1 MSTYKAPDGTVYN
14 IPTDPSRRSRFVAA
28 IKGKYGQD
36 LDETT
41 VAGQAAEFV
50 KAIPRGAASLAL
62 DVPTGI
68 VSLFDIGDDSET
80 LKGLRGL
87 EKSLRED
94 SILAADPRYADT
106 FITQL
111 GEGVGSYG
119 PFLGAGLAARGLVKA
134 GTVGAKTGYFGIPS
148 ALAIPSG
155 ISADADRLNMAREMG
170 EDVGPLAET
179 VGSLLGGAIGLTEI
193 LPVASVLKK
202 IPKSAVRNP
211 TTRQQIETA
220 LKRFGSGAL
229 QEGGQE
235 VFASLAQDLKA
246 RGLYSDELPIGESVF
261 DEFTI
266 GGIIGGTANLVV
278 KSMGDKKGVKA
289 EYAAEKARRE
299 SQNKRNLLEAK
310 KVELGIKQGTLQQAE
325 DLPPIVI
332 PNIPPP
338 PPILDTPRF
347 DYTQNPDGSFAILN
361 LDQIDNPIVGLSP
374 SETEAIKTV
383 DKFKTEAN
391 NVKLKAEL
399 DNALYAQGNVNSSA
413 AFEIGQS
420 LLDPEATTI
429 TPETLLQHTTKM
441 SEGNRKN
448 FLSDNK
454 GKTFSMVQ
462 AKTRMTKKDFDDLNT
477 SLAEAVFKESEKNGM
492 PSIRTEGKLNTS
504 KKYIND
510 LLASK
515 NIEVSPDIDLGLGY
529 AQEIYTGSFRYENM
543 SKAQK
548 ELLVARIHAMPKF
561 NNKTEMPDFRPRE
574 YTAQDIADFVA
585 TVGNTEF
592 NGNDVKAYLTEKLK
606 NKPLRNYDETIE
618 QNEFIVSEQLD
629 RFLKDLKV
637 SGRSELTE
645 GRSKVLTPYKNQKI
659 RENFEFDIA
668 RRAEGFNQTPEEFK
682 ATLEAE
688 GKLAP
693 EIIDQLVEK
702 EAARQEKILPPQ
714 DIEPKLINYAEAI
727 EQGRKNKFAEE
738 AKRILNEKG
747 LKETGVIVSD
757 ELLSASTL
765 RQAVDNEIV
774 YDPREV
780 KKRGI
785 EGEYDK
791 QSDII
796 FLSLNRVNPEGNA
809 TDAEI
814 QQRLNRIMD
823 HEVIH
828 ALRAKDLINEKE
840 YKYLRNVVKTKK
852 VPKAFDENAGNITFY
867 QRSKNINEPVARN
880 RNLNEAQTEEY
891 IVEEAIAEL
900 YRARQD
906 IPTVA
911 PKTRTIFQKIV
922 DFFKG
927 MGDAMRVSGFANVT
941 EVFKEIDQG
950 NIGRRERDEIRTTRE
965 LDTGEEID
973 LLPEDLANLA
983 AESQRQTTEALVGRE
998 KVLGDEPIVTTQELA
1013 QINKIRIIPPKT
1025 PTPTGTPP
1033 TGATPAP
1040 TSGTL
1045 YDSSKLSFA
1054 DAMTERQKIKD
1065 GIEGKN
1071 LIGAMEWLSKNSPSK
1086 DYELVTKKVLGQLRK
1101 LKKVGYDFRLS
1112 IVDFKTKGG
1121 VRNPDYI
1128 AGFSDRTGGYHRA
1141 KEGPRGKILKD
1152 VTIALNDM
1160 QGSRTEKKY
1169 PINGLN
1175 YETILH
1181 EAIHAATVSS
1191 IRATQAGL
1199 IKDSQLTKA
1208 YADLENVRNKT
1219 ITHIKKEIREY
1230 RQAVEDGF
1238 TSRKQDSFTKQVIR
1252 AAENRLYE
1260 NHLLRYMLGQDGRGI
1275 TEMLSFGF
1283 TNREFQELLESIPFK
1298 PKSKDTLWTKFVNAI
1313 RSVLGISAKQNTA
1326 LSAFL
1331 KGGEQY
1337 LSQTNNALNEYPAFN
1352 PNDDMA
1358 FGPDPD
1364 IEAQVILPPE
1374 QAIEIQRQ
1382 IDDLNSTLFSLNRVY
1397 SQEMNTM
1404 SNDNAA
1410 RMVRQ
1415 IKDIEN
1421 QIEDLEKQ
1429 LSPDQ
1434 DIDSRIIFQE
1444 GTRFQGEANTSEK
1457 TRLQEAVRE
1466 AEELVKKTPR
1476 GGIPYYNTNASDV
1489 AIDAAMTFNKDLS
1502 LQAPQDIPRWSAPSL
1517 EGVDQDIKEAEKRIG
1532 GTQPVPQKS
1541 FGARLIEVAK
1551 DPIKSIKNTFGN
1563 FRQNFVDKLDKIDK
1577 RILQAT
1583 EQNEDVRLANNTADT
1598 ATMAALRMADRA
1610 RGLFQA
1616 MLTKG
1621 NITDQIEGQSALA
1634 TVAKTEEG
1642 GLIQILAPLYSKP
1655 ELDQERIFKLYAS
1668 LKRQENFNDQGRLVS
1683 SPITDA
1689 DIALIEKI
1697 ENNYTDVKKVFDN
1710 YQKWNN
1716 SLIEFAVRK
1725 GLLSRYK
1732 SNNEIIQELIQL
1744 REEGKI
1750 NIDNQTLQT
1759 MQALSEEAGGRSVDQ
1774 IRGIGQ
1780 QFGIDTR
1787 GQAELWK
1794 EHSSYYPFYRD
1805 MVDDSGITAPT
1816 IAGGALPNNPLSIS
1830 LEGSEDPLNVNPLE
1844 AISRNSLSIL
1854 TASLKNDGLVK
1865 LVRDLETIK
1874 EAKEISAAEAGQL
1887 NSIFVFEDGIKRHYL
1902 VDRNIVEGVQG
1913 VGGVGISP
1921 ITKLLAMPAGLL
1933 RDTVTR
1939 DPGFVVVNILRDT
1952 LSSAVTS
1959 GAEFTPVV
1967 DSVKNMF
1974 RDMEQI
1980 EQFGVIGGYDFAN
1993 DEGEVKEF
2001 INRTMRR
2008 QGLAPNNGMNAK
2020 DAFFKLWDGLGELTT
2035 KSDGATRLAVY
2046 ESVYKKLKDQGY
2058 TEAQA
2063 QSEAAY
2069 QSLEIIN
2076 FGRRGLDPMFR
2087 VITSSIPFLNARIQG
2102 LDVLYRAFGS
2112 KQYSALEKLQ
2122 EGETLQDVQGR
2133 IFRRALINGSFL
2145 TGLTLLYY
2153 LLVSDTDE
2161 YRNLKREVRDDNW
2174 VIPTP
2179 FDYAIKIP
2187 IPFEVGMIFK
2197 AIPERVFD
2205 LTLGD
2210 DAFSQASFDEFL
2222 TSTKRQ
2228 LGTSANI
2235 PVVGGDIGI
2244 QALKPIFEAVI
2255 NRNSFTG
2262 QDIVPYY
2269 QLKREAGYQARE
2281 STNAL
2286 AKALGE
2292 AMNISPA
2299 RIEHVIRGYTGT
2311 LGGYVLSATDSIT
2324 RTATGEPL
2332 LPSNV
2337 DLARQL
2343 PIVNRLIMDTDK
2355 AGGLQQQ
2362 FYELRG
2368 EVDKAVNTMNSLKK
2382 QQRFDELS
2390 AYRSNMKGVVG
2401 VKGQVRALER
2411 YLDNWRKRRD
2421 RLLRNENMSVIAK
2434 SDKLREMELERDRR
2448 LAFVPELR
2456 KKARIPVINLNL

>member
-106 FITQL
+106 FVTQL
-111 GEGVGSYG
+111 GEGVGSFG
-119 PFLGAGLAARGLVKA
+119 PFLGAGLAGKALVKA
-134 GTVGAKTGYFGIPS
+134 GTVGAKTGYFGIPA
-148 ALAIPSG
+148 ALAMPTG
-155 ISADADRLNMAREMG
+155 MSAQADRINIAREMG
-170 EDVGPLAET
+170 EDVGPLVET
-179 VGSLLGGAIGLTEI
+179 GATLAGAVIGLTEI
-193 LPVASVLKK
+193 LPVASFLKK
-202 IPKSAVRNP
+202 VPKSAVRNP

-235 VFASLAQDLKA
+235 VFASLAQDLTA

-361 LDQIDNPIVGLSP
+361 LDQIDNPIVGMSP

-399 DNALYAQGNVNSSA
+399 DNALYAQGNVNSAA

-454 GKTFSMVQ
+454 GKTFNMVQ

-548 ELLVARIHAMPKF
+548 ELLVARIHAIPKF

-618 QNEFIVSEQLD
+618 QNEFIVFEQLD

-659 RENFEFDIA
+659 RENFDFDIA
-668 RRAEGFNQTPEEFK
+668 RRAEGFNQTPEEFR

-714 DIEPKLINYAEAI
+714 DIEPKLINYAEAV
-727 EQGRKNKFAEE
+727 EQGRKNKFAQE
-738 AKRILNEKG
+738 AKRILNERG

-765 RQAVDNEIV
+765 KQAVDNEIV

-840 YKYLRNVVKTKK
+840 YKYLRNVIKTKK

-867 QRSKNINEPVARN
+867 QRSKNINEPVARS

-950 NIGRRERDEIRTTRE
+950 NVGRRERDEIRTTRE

-998 KVLGDEPIVTTQELA
+998 RVLGDEPIVTTQELA
-1013 QINKIRIIPPKT
+1013 QMNRIRIIPPKT

-1071 LIGAMEWLSKNSPSK
+1071 LIGAMEWLSKNAPSK

-1101 LKKVGYDFRLS
+1101 LKRVGYDFRLS

-1121 VRNPDYI
+1121 VANPDYVT
-1128 AGFSDRTGGYHRA
+1128 GFSQYVGGYHRA
-1141 KEGPRGKILKD
+1141 REGARGRILKD
-1152 VTIALNDM
+1152 VLIALNDM
-1160 QGSRTEKKY
+1160 QGTRTEKKY
-1169 PINGLN
+1169 HVNGLN

-1230 RQAVEDGF
+1230 RQAVDDNF
-1238 TSRKQDSFTKQVIR
+1238 TSRKQDSFSKQVIR
-1252 AAENRLYE
+1252 AAENRSYE
-1260 NHLLRYMLGQDGRGI
+1260 NHLLNYMLGKDGRGI

-1364 IEAQVILPPE
+1364 IEPQITLPPE
-1374 QAIEIQRQ
+1374 QVIEIQRQ
-1382 IDDLNSTLFSLNRVY
+1382 IDDLNSTLFALNRIY

-1404 SNDNAA
+1404 SNANAA
-1410 RMVRQ
+1410 KMLRQ
-1415 IKDIEN
+1415 IKDTEN
-1421 QIEDLEKQ
+1421 QIEDLQKQ

-1476 GGIPYYNTNASDV
+1476 GGVPYYNTNASDV
-1489 AIDAAMTFNKDLS
+1489 AIDAAMTFNKDPS

-1517 EGVDQDIKEAEKRIG
+1517 EGVDQDIQEAEKRIG
-1532 GTQPVPQKS
+1532 GAQPAPQKS

-1551 DPIKSIKNTFGN
+1551 DPITSIRNTFGN
-1563 FRQNFVDKLDKIDK
+1563 FRQNFVDKLDKVDK
-1577 RILQAT
+1577 KILQAT

-1854 TASLKNDGLVK
+1854 TASLKNDGLAK

-1959 GAEFTPVV
+1959 GAEFTPVI

-2174 VIPTP
+2174 VVPTP

-2210 DAFSQASFDEFL
+2210 DAFSQASLDEFY

>member
-28 IKGKYGQD
+28 IKGKYGED

-106 FITQL
+106 FVTKL
-111 GEGVGSYG
+111 GEGVGSFG
-119 PFLGAGLAARGLVKA
+119 PFLGAGLAGRALAKA
-134 GTVGAKTGYFGIPS
+134 GTVGARTGAYGIPA
-148 ALAIPSG
+148 ALAIPTG
-155 ISADADRLNMAREMG
+155 MAAQADRINIAREMG
-170 EDVGPLAET
+170 EDVGALTET
-179 VGSLLGGAIGLTEI
+179 GATLLGGAIGLTEI
-193 LPVASVLKK
+193 LPVASFLKK
-202 IPKSAVRNP
+202 VPKSAVRNP

-235 VFASLAQDLKA
+235 VFASLAQDLTA

-299 SQNKRNLLEAK
+299 SQNKRDLLEAK

-361 LDQIDNPIVGLSP
+361 LDQIDNPIVGMSP

-383 DKFKTEAN
+383 DKFKKEAN

-399 DNALYAQGNVNSSA
+399 DNALYAQGNVNSAA

-441 SEGNRKN
+441 SEANRKT
-448 FLSDNK
+448 FLEENK
-454 GKTFSMVQ
+454 GKTFSMAE
-462 AKTRMTKKDFDDLNT
+462 AKNRMTKKDFDDLNT
-477 SLAEAVFKESEKNGM
+477 SLSEAVFKESEKNGL

-515 NIEVSPDIDLGLGY
+515 NIEVTPDLDYGLGH
-529 AQEIYTGSFRYENM
+529 AQQVYTGSFRYEDM

-561 NNKTEMPDFRPRE
+561 NNKTQMPDFRPRE

-585 TVGNTEF
+585 SVGNTEF
-592 NGNDVKAYLTEKLK
+592 SGNDVEAYLTERLK
-606 NKPLRNYDETIE
+606 NRPLRNYDETIE
-618 QNEFIVSEQLD
+618 QNEFIVSEQID
-629 RFLKDLKV
+629 RFLKDLQA
-637 SGRSELTE
+637 SGRTEFTE
-645 GRSKVLTPYKNQKI
+645 GRSKTGRPFKNQKI

-668 RRAEGFNQTPEEFK
+668 RRAEGFNQTPEEFR

-714 DIEPKLINYAEAI
+714 DIEPKFINYAEAM
-727 EQGRKNKFAEE
+727 EQGRKNKFAQE
-738 AKRILNEKG
+738 AKRILNERG

-867 QRSKNINEPVARN
+867 QRSKNINEPVARS

-941 EVFKEIDQG
+941 EIFQEIDQG
-950 NIGRRERDEIRTTRE
+950 NIGRRERNEIRTTRE
-965 LDTGEEID
+965 LDTGEEVD

-998 KVLGDEPIVTTQELA
+998 RVLGDEPIVTTQELA
-1013 QINKIRIIPPKT
+1013 QMNRIRIIPPKT

-1071 LIGAMEWLSKNSPSK
+1071 LIGAMEWLSKNAPSK

-1101 LKKVGYDFRLS
+1101 LKRVGYDFRLS

-1121 VRNPDYI
+1121 VANPDYV
-1128 AGFSDRTGGYHRA
+1128 AGFSQYVGGYHRA
-1141 KEGPRGKILKD
+1141 REGARGRILKD
-1152 VTIALNDM
+1152 VLIALNDM
-1160 QGSRTEKKY
+1160 QGTRTEKKY
-1169 PINGLN
+1169 LVNGLN

-1199 IKDSQLTKA
+1199 IKDPQLTKA

-1230 RQAVEDGF
+1230 RQAVDDNF
-1238 TSRKQDSFTKQVIR
+1238 TSRKQDSFSKQVIR
-1252 AAENRLYE
+1252 AANNRSYE
-1260 NHLLRYMLGQDGRGI
+1260 NHLLNYMLGKDGRGI

-1352 PNDDMA
+1352 PDDDMA

-1364 IEAQVILPPE
+1364 IEPQITLPPE
-1374 QAIEIQRQ
+1374 QVIEIQRQ
-1382 IDDLNSTLFSLNRVY
+1382 IDDLNSTLFALNRIY

-1404 SNDNAA
+1404 SNANAA
-1410 RMVRQ
+1410 KMLRQ
-1415 IKDIEN
+1415 IKDTEN
-1421 QIEDLEKQ
+1421 QIEDLQKR

-1434 DIDSRIIFQE
+1434 NIDSRIIFQE

-1466 AEELVKKTPR
+1466 AEELAKKTPR
-1476 GGIPYYNTNASDV
+1476 GGVPYYNTNASDV
-1489 AIDAAMTFNKDLS
+1489 AIDAAMTFNKDPS

-1517 EGVDQDIKEAEKRIG
+1517 EGVDQDIQEAEKRIG
-1532 GTQPVPQKS
+1532 GAQPAPQKS
-1541 FGARLIEVAK
+1541 FGARLIEVVK
-1551 DPIKSIKNTFGN
+1551 DPITSIRNTFGN
-1563 FRQNFVDKLDKIDK
+1563 FRQNFVDKLDKVDK
-1577 RILQAT
+1577 KILQAT

-1621 NITDQIEGQSALA
+1621 NIADQIEGQDALA
-1634 TVAKTEEG
+1634 TVVKTKEG

-1668 LKRQENFNDQGRLVS
+1668 LKRQENFNEQGRLVS

-1689 DIALIEKI
+1689 DLALIEKI
-1697 ENNYTDVKKVFDN
+1697 ENNYTDVKTVFDN

-1716 SLIEFAVRK
+1716 ELIEFAVRK
-1725 GLLSRYK
+1725 GLLSRFK

-1744 REEGKI
+1744 REDGKI

-1759 MQALSEEAGGRSVDQ
+1759 MQALSDEAGGRSVDQ
-1774 IRGIGQ
+1774 IRSIGQ
-1780 QFGIDTR
+1780 QFGVDTR

-1794 EHSSYYPFYRD
+1794 EHSSYYPFYRN

-1830 LEGSEDPLNVNPLE
+1830 LEGSENPLDVNPLE

-1854 TASLKNDGLVK
+1854 TASLKNDGLAK
-1865 LVRDLETIK
+1865 LVRDLEAIG
-1874 EAKEISAAEAGQL
+1874 EAKEISAANAGQL

-1913 VGGVGISP
+1913 VGGVGVSP

-2008 QGLAPNNGMNAK
+2008 QGLTPNNGMNAK

-2087 VITSSIPFLNARIQG
+2087 VITSAIPFLNARIQG
-2102 LDVLYRAFGS
+2102 LDVLYRSFVS
-2112 KQYSALEKLQ
+2112 QQYSALEKLQ
-2122 EGETLQDVQGR
+2122 EGETLKDVQGR
-2133 IFRRALINGSFL
+2133 IFRRAMINGSFL

-2174 VIPTP
+2174 VVPTP

-2187 IPFEVGMIFK
+2187 IPFEVGMLFK

-2222 TSTKRQ
+2222 TSTQRQ
-2228 LGTSANI
+2228 LGTSANVPFI
-2235 PVVGGDIGI
+2235 GGDIGI
-2244 QALKPIFEAVI
+2244 QALKPIVEAVT

-2262 QDIVPYY
+2262 QEIVPYY

-2281 STNAL
+2281 GTNSL

-2292 AMNISPA
+2292 ALNISPA
-2299 RIEHVIRGYTGT
+2299 KIEHVIRGYTGT

-2324 RTATGEPL
+2324 RTATGQPL

-2343 PIVNRLIMDTDK
+2343 PVVNRLIMDTDK

-2368 EVDKAVNTMNSLKK
+2368 EVDKAVNTMNALKK

-2456 KKARIPVINLNL
+2456 KRARVPVINLNL

>member
-28 IKGKYGQD
+28 IKGKYGED

-94 SILAADPRYADT
+94 SILAADPKYADT
-106 FITQL
+106 FVTKL
-111 GEGVGSYG
+111 GEGVGSFG
-119 PFLGAGLAARGLVKA
+119 PFLGAGLAGRALAKA
-134 GTVGAKTGYFGIPS
+134 GAVGARTGAYGIPA
-148 ALAIPSG
+148 ALAIPTGMAAQS
-155 ISADADRLNMAREMG
+155 DRINIAREMG
-170 EDVGPLAET
+170 EDVGALTET
-179 VGSLLGGAIGLTEI
+179 GATLLGGAIGLTEI
-193 LPVASVLKK
+193 LPVASFLKK
-202 IPKSAVRNP
+202 VPKSAVRNP

-235 VFASLAQDLKA
+235 VFASLAQDLTA

-299 SQNKRNLLEAK
+299 TLNKRNLLETK
-310 KVELGIKQGTLQQAE
+310 KVEQGIKQGTLQQAE
-325 DLPPIVI
+325 DLPPVVI

-338 PPILDTPRF
+338 PTILDTPRF
-347 DYTQNPDGSFAILN
+347 DYVQNPDGSFAILN

-399 DNALYAQGNVNSSA
+399 DNALYAQGNINSAA

-515 NIEVSPDIDLGLGY
+515 NIEVSPDIDFGLGY
-529 AQEIYTGSFRYENM
+529 AQEVYTGSFRYEDM

-592 NGNDVKAYLTEKLK
+592 NGNDVEAYLTEKLK

-618 QNEFIVSEQLD
+618 QNKFIVSEQLD

-645 GRSKVLTPYKNQKI
+645 GRSKVLTPFRNQKI

-668 RRAEGFNQTPEEFK
+668 RRAEGFNQTPEEFR
-682 ATLEAE
+682 ASLEAE

-714 DIEPKLINYAEAI
+714 DIEPKLINYAEAM
-727 EQGRKNKFAEE
+727 EQGRKNKFAQE
-738 AKRILNEKG
+738 AKRILNERG

-867 QRSKNINEPVARN
+867 QRSKNINEPVARS

-911 PKTRTIFQKIV
+911 PKTRNIFQKIV

-927 MGDAMRVSGFANVT
+927 MGDAMRISGFANVT

-950 NIGRRERDEIRTTRE
+950 NIGRRERGEIRTTRE

-983 AESQRQTTEALVGRE
+983 AESQRLTTEALVGRE
-998 KVLGDEPIVTTQELA
+998 RVLGDEPIVTTQELA
-1013 QINKIRIIPPKT
+1013 QINRIRIIPPKT

-1101 LKKVGYDFRLS
+1101 LKRVGYDFRLS

-1121 VRNPDYI
+1121 VANPDYV
-1128 AGFSDRTGGYHRA
+1128 AGFSQYVGGYHRA
-1141 KEGPRGKILKD
+1141 REGARGRILKD
-1152 VTIALNDM
+1152 VSIVLNDM
-1160 QGSRTEKKY
+1160 QGTRTENKY
-1169 PINGLN
+1169 HVNGLN

-1219 ITHIKKEIREY
+1219 ITHIRKEIREY

-1238 TSRKQDSFTKQVIR
+1238 TSRTRDSFTKQVIR
-1252 AAENRLYE
+1252 AAENKSYE
-1260 NHLLRYMLGQDGRGI
+1260 NHLLRYMLGQDGKGI

-1364 IEAQVILPPE
+1364 IEAQVTLPPE
-1374 QAIEIQRQ
+1374 QAIQIQRQ

-1421 QIEDLEKQ
+1421 QIENLEKQ

-1457 TRLQEAVRE
+1457 TRLQEVVRE
-1466 AEELVKKTPR
+1466 AEELAKKTPR

-1489 AIDAAMTFNKDLS
+1489 AIDAAMTFNKDPS

-1517 EGVDQDIKEAEKRIG
+1517 DGVDQDIQEAEKRIG
-1532 GTQPVPQKS
+1532 GAQPTPQKS

-1551 DPIKSIKNTFGN
+1551 DPIKSIRNTFGN
-1563 FRQNFVDKLDKIDK
+1563 FRQNFVDKLDKVDK
-1577 RILQAT
+1577 KILQAT

-1621 NITDQIEGQSALA
+1621 NISDQIEGQDALA
-1634 TVAKTEEG
+1634 TVVKTKEG

-1668 LKRQENFNDQGRLVS
+1668 LKRQENFNEQGRLIS

-1689 DIALIEKI
+1689 DLALIEKI
-1697 ENNYTDVKKVFDN
+1697 ENNYTDVKTVFDN

-1716 SLIEFAVRK
+1716 ELIEFAVRK

-1744 REEGKI
+1744 REDGKI

-1759 MQALSEEAGGRSVDQ
+1759 MQALSDEAGGRSVDQ
-1774 IRGIGQ
+1774 IRSIGQ

-1794 EHSSYYPFYRD
+1794 EHSSYYPFYRN

-1830 LEGSEDPLNVNPLE
+1830 LEGSENPLDVNPLE

-1854 TASLKNDGLVK
+1854 TASLKNDGLTK
-1865 LVRDLETIK
+1865 LVRDLEAIG
-1874 EAKEISAAEAGQL
+1874 EAKEISAENAGQL

-1913 VGGVGISP
+1913 VGGVGVSP

-2008 QGLAPNNGMNAK
+2008 QGLTPNNGMNAK

-2076 FGRRGLDPMFR
+2076 FGRRGLDPLFR
-2087 VITSSIPFLNARIQG
+2087 VITSAIPFLNARIQG
-2102 LDVLYRAFGS
+2102 LDVLYRSFVS
-2112 KQYSALEKLQ
+2112 QQYSALEKLQ
-2122 EGETLQDVQGR
+2122 EGETLKDVQGR

-2174 VIPTP
+2174 VVPTP
-2179 FDYAIKIP
+2179 FDYSIKIP
-2187 IPFEVGMIFK
+2187 IPFEVGMLFK

-2210 DAFSQASFDEFL
+2210 DAFSQASLDEFL
-2222 TSTKRQ
+2222 TSTQRQ
-2228 LGTSANI
+2228 LGTSANVPFI
-2235 PVVGGDIGI
+2235 GGDIGI
-2244 QALKPIFEAVI
+2244 QALKPIVEAVT

-2262 QDIVPYY
+2262 QEIVPYY
-2269 QLKREAGYQARE
+2269 QLQREAGYQARE
-2281 STNAL
+2281 STNSL

-2292 AMNISPA
+2292 TLNISPA
-2299 RIEHVIRGYTGT
+2299 KIEHVIRGYTGT

-2324 RTATGEPL
+2324 RTATGQPL

-2343 PIVNRLIMDTDK
+2343 PVVNRLIMDTDK

-2362 FYELRG
+2362 FYELRS
-2368 EVDKAVNTMNSLKK
+2368 EVDKAVNTMNALKK

-2456 KKARIPVINLNL
+2456 KKARVPVINLNL

>member
-28 IKGKYGQD
+28 IKGKYGED

-94 SILAADPRYADT
+94 SMLAADPRYADT
-106 FITQL
+106 FVTKL
-111 GEGVGSYG
+111 GEGVGSFG
-119 PFLGAGLAARGLVKA
+119 PFLGAGLAGRALAKA
-134 GTVGAKTGYFGIPS
+134 GTVGARTGAYGIPA
-148 ALAIPSG
+148 ALAIPTG
-155 ISADADRLNMAREMG
+155 MAAQADRINIAREMG
-170 EDVGPLAET
+170 EDVGALTET
-179 VGSLLGGAIGLTEI
+179 SATLLGGAIGITEI
-193 LPVASVLKK
+193 LPVASFLKK
-202 IPKSAVRNP
+202 VPKSAVRNP

-235 VFASLAQDLKA
+235 VFASLAQDLTA

-299 SQNKRNLLEAK
+299 SQNKRDLLEAK

-361 LDQIDNPIVGLSP
+361 LDQIDNPIVGMSP

-383 DKFKTEAN
+383 DKFKREAN

-399 DNALYAQGNVNSSA
+399 DNALYAQGNINSAA

-441 SEGNRKN
+441 SEANRKT
-448 FLSDNK
+448 FLEENK
-454 GKTFSMVQ
+454 GKPFSMSE
-462 AKTRMTKKDFDDLNT
+462 AKKQMTKKDFDDLNT
-477 SLAEAVFKESEKNGM
+477 SLSEAVFKESEKNGV
-492 PSIRTEGKLNTS
+492 PSIRTEDKLNTS

-515 NIEVSPDIDLGLGY
+515 NIEVSPDLDLGLGH
-529 AQEIYTGSFRYENM
+529 AQQVYTGSFRYEDM

-585 TVGNTEF
+585 SIGNTEF
-592 NGNDVKAYLTEKLK
+592 SGNDVETYLVEKLK

-618 QNEFIVSEQLD
+618 QNEFIVSEQIS
-629 RFLKDLKV
+629 RFLKDLQV
-637 SGRSELTE
+637 SGRTEFTE
-645 GRSKVLTPYKNQKI
+645 GRSKTGRPFKKQKI
-659 RENFEFDIA
+659 KENFEFDIA
-668 RRAEGFNQTPEEFK
+668 RRAEGFNQTPEEFR

-714 DIEPKLINYAEAI
+714 DIEPKLINYAEAM
-727 EQGRKNKFAEE
+727 EQGRKNKFAQE
-738 AKRILNEKG
+738 AKRILNERG

-867 QRSKNINEPVARN
+867 QRSKNINEPVARS

-911 PKTRTIFQKIV
+911 PKTRNIFQKIV

-927 MGDAMRVSGFANVT
+927 MGDAMRISGFANVT

-950 NIGRRERDEIRTTRE
+950 NVGRRERGEIRTTRE

-983 AESQRQTTEALVGRE
+983 NESQRQTTEALIGRE

-1071 LIGAMEWLSKNSPSK
+1071 LIGAMEWLSKNAPSK
-1086 DYELVTKKVLGQLRK
+1086 DYELITKKVLGQLRK

-1121 VRNPDYI
+1121 VANPDYVS
-1128 AGFSDRTGGYHRA
+1128 GFSQYVGGYHRA
-1141 KEGPRGKILKD
+1141 KEGPRGKLLKD
-1152 VTIALNDM
+1152 VSIALNDM
-1160 QGSRTEKKY
+1160 QGTRTEKKY
-1169 PINGLN
+1169 LVNGLN

-1199 IKDSQLTKA
+1199 IKDSQLIEA
-1208 YADLENVRNKT
+1208 YADLENVRYKT
-1219 ITHIKKEIREY
+1219 ITHVRKEIREY
-1230 RQAVEDGF
+1230 RRAVDDNF
-1238 TSRKQDSFTKQVIR
+1238 TSRKQDSFNKQVIR
-1252 AAENRLYE
+1252 AANNRSYE
-1260 NHLLRYMLGQDGRGI
+1260 KHLLNYMLGKDGRGI

-1352 PNDDMA
+1352 PDDDMA

-1364 IEAQVILPPE
+1364 I
-1374 QAIEIQRQ
+1374 
-1382 IDDLNSTLFSLNRVY
+1382 
-1397 SQEMNTM
+1397 
-1404 SNDNAA
+1404 
-1410 RMVRQ
+1410 
-1415 IKDIEN
+1415 
-1421 QIEDLEKQ
+1421 
-1429 LSPDQ
+1429 

-1489 AIDAAMTFNKDLS
+1489 AIDAAMTFNKDIS

-1563 FRQNFVDKLDKIDK
+1563 FRQNFVDKLDKVDK
-1577 RILQAT
+1577 KILQAT

-1744 REEGKI
+1744 REKGKI

-1759 MQALSEEAGGRSVDQ
+1759 MQALSEKAGGRSVEQ

-1854 TASLKNDGLVK
+1854 TASLKNDGLAK
-1865 LVRDLETIK
+1865 LVRDLEAIG
-1874 EAKEISAAEAGQL
+1874 EAKEISAANAGQL

-2008 QGLAPNNGMNAK
+2008 QGLTPNNGMNAK

-2102 LDVLYRAFGS
+2102 LDVLYRSFVS
-2112 KQYSALEKLQ
+2112 QQYSALEKLQ

-2133 IFRRALINGSFL
+2133 IFRRAMINGSFL

-2174 VIPTP
+2174 VVPTP

-2187 IPFEVGMIFK
+2187 IPFEVGMLFK

-2222 TSTKRQ
+2222 TSTQRQ

>member
-1199 IKDSQLTKA
+1199 IKNSQLTKA

-2222 TSTKRQ
+2222 TSTQRQ

>member
-106 FITQL
+106 FVTKL
-111 GEGVGSYG
+111 GEGVGSFG
-119 PFLGAGLAARGLVKA
+119 PFLGAGLAGRALAKA
-134 GTVGAKTGYFGIPS
+134 GTVGARTGAYGIPA
-148 ALAIPSG
+148 ALAIPTG
-155 ISADADRLNMAREMG
+155 MAAQADRINIAREMG
-170 EDVGPLAET
+170 EDVGALTET
-179 VGSLLGGAIGLTEI
+179 GATLLGGAIGLTEI
-193 LPVASVLKK
+193 LPVASFLKK
-202 IPKSAVRNP
+202 VPKSAVRNP

-235 VFASLAQDLKA
+235 VFASLAQDLTA

-289 EYAAEKARRE
+289 EYTAEKARRE
-299 SQNKRNLLEAK
+299 TLNKRNLLEAK

-361 LDQIDNPIVGLSP
+361 LDQIDNPIVGMSP

-429 TPETLLQHTTKM
+429 TPETLLQHTKM
-441 SEGNRKN
+441 SEAKRKT
-448 FLSDNK
+448 FLEENK
-454 GKTFSMVQ
+454 GKTFSMSEAEAV
-462 AKTRMTKKDFDDLNT
+462 MTKKDFDDLNT
-477 SLAEAVFKESEKNGM
+477 SLSEAVFKESEKNGI
-492 PSIRTEGKLNTS
+492 PSIRTEGKLDTS
-504 KKYIND
+504 QKYIND

-515 NIEVSPDIDLGLGY
+515 NIDMSLGGLDTATFIKAIEV
-529 AQEIYTGSFRYENM
+529 YTGSRTNFNNL

-548 ELLVARIHAMPKF
+548 ELFLARVHAMPKF
-561 NNKTEMPDFRPRE
+561 NNKTLFPDFRPRE

-585 TVGNTEF
+585 SVGKSEF
-592 NGNDVKAYLTEKLK
+592 TANEVETFLRDRFEGKT
-606 NKPLRNYDETIE
+606 PRNYQEKFEENDGILLE
-618 QNEFIVSEQLD
+618 QVD
-629 RFLKDLKV
+629 TFLNDLIV
-637 SGRSELTE
+637 SGRSEFTGTGTSPSTS
-645 GRSKVLTPYKNQKI
+645 GRVIK
-659 RENFEFDIA
+659 ENFEFDIA
-668 RRAEGFNQTPEEFK
+668 RRAEGFNQTPEEFR
-682 ATLEAE
+682 ASLEAE

-714 DIEPKLINYAEAI
+714 DIEPKLINYAEAM
-727 EQGRKNKFAEE
+727 EQGRKNKFAQE
-738 AKRILNEKG
+738 AKRILNERG

-765 RQAVDNEIV
+765 KQAVDNEIV

-814 QQRLNRIMD
+814 QQRLNRIID

-867 QRSKNINEPVARN
+867 QRSKNINEPVART

-941 EVFKEIDQG
+941 EVFQEIDQG
-950 NIGRRERDEIRTTRE
+950 NIGRRERGEIRTTRE
-965 LDTGEEID
+965 LDTGEEVD

-998 KVLGDEPIVTTQELA
+998 RVLGDEPIVTTQELA
-1013 QINKIRIIPPKT
+1013 QMNRIRIIPPKT

-1071 LIGAMEWLSKNSPSK
+1071 LIGAMEWLSKNAPSK

-1101 LKKVGYDFRLS
+1101 LKRVGYDFRLS

-1121 VRNPDYI
+1121 VANPDYV
-1128 AGFSDRTGGYHRA
+1128 AGFSQYVGGYHRA
-1141 KEGPRGKILKD
+1141 KQGARGRILKD
-1152 VTIALNDM
+1152 VLIALNDM
-1160 QGSRTEKKY
+1160 KGTRTEKKY
-1169 PINGLN
+1169 HVNGLN

-1199 IKDSQLTKA
+1199 IKDAQLTKA

-1230 RQAVEDGF
+1230 RQAVDDNF
-1238 TSRKQDSFTKQVIR
+1238 TSRKQDSFSKQVIR
-1252 AAENRLYE
+1252 AANNRSYE
-1260 NHLLRYMLGQDGRGI
+1260 NHLLNYMLGKDGRGI

-1364 IEAQVILPPE
+1364 IEPQITLPPE
-1374 QAIEIQRQ
+1374 QVIEIQRQ
-1382 IDDLNSTLFSLNRVY
+1382 IDDLNSTLFALNRIY

-1404 SNDNAA
+1404 SNANAA
-1410 RMVRQ
+1410 KMLRQ
-1415 IKDIEN
+1415 IKDTEN
-1421 QIEDLEKQ
+1421 QIEDLQKR

-1476 GGIPYYNTNASDV
+1476 GGVPYYNTNASDV
-1489 AIDAAMTFNKDLS
+1489 AIDAAMTFNKDPS

-1517 EGVDQDIKEAEKRIG
+1517 EGVDQDIQEAEKRIG
-1532 GTQPVPQKS
+1532 GAQPAPQKS
-1541 FGARLIEVAK
+1541 FGARLIEVVK
-1551 DPIKSIKNTFGN
+1551 DPITSIRNTFGN
-1563 FRQNFVDKLDKIDK
+1563 FRQNFVDKLDKVDK
-1577 RILQAT
+1577 KILQAT

-1621 NITDQIEGQSALA
+1621 NIADQIEGQDALA
-1634 TVAKTEEG
+1634 TVVKTKEG

-1668 LKRQENFNDQGRLVS
+1668 LKRQENFNEQGRLVS

-1689 DIALIEKI
+1689 DLALIEKI
-1697 ENNYTDVKKVFDN
+1697 ENNYEDVKTVFDN

-1716 SLIEFAVRK
+1716 ELIEFAVRK

-1744 REEGKI
+1744 REDGKI

-1759 MQALSEEAGGRSVDQ
+1759 MQALSDEAGGRSVDQ
-1774 IRGIGQ
+1774 IRSIGQ
-1780 QFGIDTR
+1780 QFGVDTR

-1794 EHSSYYPFYRD
+1794 EHSSYYPFYRN

-1830 LEGSEDPLNVNPLE
+1830 LEGSENPLDVNPLE

-1854 TASLKNDGLVK
+1854 TASLKNDGLAK
-1865 LVRDLETIK
+1865 LVRDLEAIG
-1874 EAKEISAAEAGQL
+1874 EAKEISAADAGQL

-1913 VGGVGISP
+1913 VGGVGVSP

-2008 QGLAPNNGMNAK
+2008 QGLTPNNGMNAK

-2087 VITSSIPFLNARIQG
+2087 VITSAIPFLNARIQG
-2102 LDVLYRAFGS
+2102 LDVLYRTFFS

-2122 EGETLQDVQGR
+2122 EGETLEDVQGR
-2133 IFRRALINGSFL
+2133 IFRRAMINGSFL

-2174 VIPTP
+2174 VVPTP

-2187 IPFEVGMIFK
+2187 IPFEVGMMFK

-2222 TSTKRQ
+2222 TSTQRQ
-2228 LGTSANI
+2228 LGTSANVPFI
-2235 PVVGGDIGI
+2235 GGDIGI
-2244 QALKPIFEAVI
+2244 QALKPIVEAVT

-2262 QDIVPYY
+2262 QEIVPYY

-2281 STNAL
+2281 GTNSL

-2292 AMNISPA
+2292 ALNISPA
-2299 RIEHVIRGYTGT
+2299 KIEHVIRGYTGT

-2324 RTATGEPL
+2324 RTATGQPL

-2343 PIVNRLIMDTDK
+2343 PVVNRLIMDTDK

-2368 EVDKAVNTMNSLKK
+2368 EVDKAVNTMNALKK

-2456 KKARIPVINLNL
+2456 KKARVPVINLNL

>member
-299 SQNKRNLLEAK
+299 TLNKRNLLETK
-310 KVELGIKQGTLQQAE
+310 KVEQGIKQGTLQQAE
-325 DLPPIVI
+325 DLPPVVI

-492 PSIRTEGKLNTS
+492 PSIKTEGKLNTS

-738 AKRILNEKG
+738 AKRILNERG

-2210 DAFSQASFDEFL
+2210 DAFSQASLDEFY